1 MKFRDILIQTWFQE
15 RNNNGIRRR
24 HPQLKPIQR
33 TFGT

>member
-15 RNNNGIRRR
+15 RDNNGSRRR
-24 HPQLKPIQR
+24 QQRLKPVRR